1 MSKVVVEEINKIE
14 LDSKTWW
21 QPEIDKKTF
30 KNLLKTI
37 DFGPLGLGTCAE
49 LARHGG
55 ASPDLKTPGTVRMLF
70 GLRS

>member
-30 KNLLKTI
+30 KREKY
-37 DFGPLGLGTCAE
+37 AY
-49 LARHGG
+49 
-55 ASPDLKTPGTVRMLF
+55 
-70 GLRS
+70 